1 MTSLSETAAEL
12 IRTDP
17 ALANE
22 VARQLAPSTGGM
34 TERQVDALE
43 FIKAYAR
50 DHRGNTPN
58 FEEIK
63 NGIGLGSKAGVHRIV
78 VALAER
84 GFIDRMPGK
93 ARSIVL
99 KVPV

>member
-22 VARQLAPSTGGM
+22 IARQLAPSTGGM
-34 TERQVDALE
+34 TARQVDALE
-43 FIKAYAR
+43 FIKAYSR
-50 DHRGNTPN
+50 KNCGHTPT
-58 FEEIK
+58 FDQIK
-63 NGIGLGSKAGVHRIV
+63 DGIGLGSKAGVHRL
-78 VALAER
+78 VAALKER
-84 GFIDRMPGK
+84 GFIDHFPGK

-99 KVPV
+99 KVPA

>member
-22 VARQLAPSTGGM
+22 VARQLAPAVGGL
-34 TERQVDALE
+34 TERQADTLD
-43 FIKAYAR
+43 FIKNYYRAN
-50 DHRGNTPN
+50 GFTPT
-58 FEEIK
+58 FTEIM
-63 NGIGLGSKAGVHRIV
+63 GEIGLHSKAGVHR
-78 VALAER
+78 LLTGLEER
-84 GFIDRMPGK
+84 GVIERLPKK

-99 KVPV
+99 KVPA

>member
-1 MTSLSETAAEL
+1 MTLSETAAEL

-34 TERQVDALE
+34 TDRQIDALE

-50 DHRGNTPN
+50 ARDGLTPS
-58 FEEIK
+58 FTEIME
-63 NGIGLGSKAGVHRIV
+63 GIGLHSKAGVHRLV
-78 VALAER
+78 VALKER
-84 GFIDRMPGK
+84 GFIDQIPGK